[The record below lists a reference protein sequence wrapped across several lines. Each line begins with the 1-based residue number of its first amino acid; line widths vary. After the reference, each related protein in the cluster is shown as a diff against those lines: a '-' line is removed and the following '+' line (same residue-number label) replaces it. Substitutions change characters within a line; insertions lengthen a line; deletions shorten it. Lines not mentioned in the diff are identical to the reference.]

1 MKSIGLIALILL
13 ALSGCNK
20 SPEPNGQ
27 IVKIVSDCGNNNI
40 SISDIKGR
48 KKSDGFMQAQVIG
61 LNSSGSYEKL
71 EYRVVWFDKQGFK
84 IESILS
90 KWKSTPA
97 YAHQPFHI
105 NAVSPSTKAKT
116 FRIYIKNEGETIC
129 DKHYNGY

>member
-1 MKSIGLIALILL
+1 MNSISLIALILL
-13 ALSGCNK
+13 VLTGCNK
-20 SPEPNGQ
+20 SPEPNDQ
-27 IVKIVSDCGNNNI
+27 IVKIVSSCGNHSI

-61 LNSSGSYEKL
+61 LNSSDSYEKL

-90 KWKSTPA
+90 KWKSIPA
-97 YAHQPFHI
+97 FANQPFHI

-129 DKHYNGY
+129 DKQYNGY